1 MQLQTALELGVVMSK
16 LSFALGIL
24 VLPFAFHSIRAQVAD
39 QAAETKDGTAAVSGR
54 VTLKGE
60 PARGVMIILDGRNP
74 FPSNTHSART
84 DENGRF
90 RFTGVAA
97 GTYSVHAFAPGYAS
111 TDDKS
116 HGALEKSLNIA
127 EGEKVE
133 NIDFEIRRG
142 GVIAGRITDSQ
153 GRPVIEETITL
164 SKRNRNNQP
173 EYYFTYTRSNG
184 MFLTDDRGVY
194 RIYGLPEG
202 RYLVSVG
209 YAQTRG
215 ENSITSRRAIYPRV
229 FYPNANSESEA
240 KAIEVSEGSQVNNVD
255 ITVSDPKETR
265 DISGRVVDAGTGKPV
280 PDLEVDILGI
290 SSGDKVQSGSDG
302 AFRMFGVAPGKYQIL
317 VPGREE
323 NNGYVSDELR
333 IIDISEADATGIELK
348 VHKGTASISG
358 VVVIEGT
365 NDPKVLAKLS
375 QINVEVGVDLADQ
388 RIWPSVR
395 SLPVK
400 VNADGS
406 FRISGLHAGKANIR
420 ASSPTDMRG
429 ITLARI
435 ERNGTPAL
443 EGIEIDAGEQVTG
456 VRIVLLYGAM
466 TLRGAMKVVGGT
478 LPAGYGFHA
487 GAFRTDQNAQY
498 RQWAL
503 IDERGQFAF
512 ENLAPGEYEIS
523 VYSFPQGVSRFDF
536 EFRDL
541 VSSFKQKVVVG
552 SDNQQPVTLVVD
564 LSRKGGDK

>member
-1 MQLQTALELGVVMSK
+1 MSK
-16 LSFALGIL
+16 LRFALSIL
-24 VLPFAFHSIRAQVAD
+24 VLPFAFHLIQAQGSS
-39 QAAETKDGTAAVSGR
+39 QAAETKAGTAAVSGR

-60 PARGVMIILDGRNP
+60 PARGVMIILYGHTP
-74 FPSNTHSART
+74 FPSNSHSART

-90 RFTGVAA
+90 RFTGVVA
-97 GTYSVHAFAPGYAS
+97 GRYSVDAFAPGYAS
-111 TDDKS
+111 TEDKS
-116 HGALEKSLNIA
+116 QSALEKSLNIA
-127 EGEKVE
+127 EGEMVE

-173 EYYFTYTRSNG
+173 ENFFTYTRSND
-184 MFLTDDRGVY
+184 MYRTDDRGVY

-209 YAQTRG
+209 YAQMRG

-229 FYPNANSESEA
+229 FYPNVISESGA
-240 KAIEVSEGSQVNNVD
+240 KAIEVSEGSEATNVD

-265 DISGRVVDAGTGKPV
+265 DVSGRVVDAGTGKPV
-280 PDLEVDILGI
+280 PDLEVDILAISSDGRGMGI
-290 SSGDKVQSGSDG
+290 SSGDKVQSESDG
-302 AFRMFGVAPGKYQIL
+302 AFRMFGVMPGKYQLL

-323 NNGYVSDELR
+323 NNGYVSGER
-333 IIDISEADATGIELK
+333 IIIDTSEDHATGIELK

-375 QINVEVGVDLADQ
+375 QINVKANVGLTDQ
-388 RIWPSVR
+388 SIWGNVS
-395 SLPVK
+395 SLPVE

-429 ITLARI
+429 IAVARI

-456 VRIVLLYGAM
+456 VRIVLLYGAL

-487 GAFRTDQNAQY
+487 GAFRTDQNAEY

-523 VYSFPQGVSRFDF
+523 VYPFPQGVSRFDP

-552 SDNQQPVTLVVD
+552 SENQQPVTLVVD
-564 LSRKGGDK
+564 LSRKEGDK